1 MSAQNQT
8 LSQRAYRII
17 FESDTPAG
25 KLFDVVLLVVI
36 LLSVAAVMAESVASI
51 RAVWGDVLKTAEWIF
66 TILFTLE
73 YFARLW
79 CVPSPGKY
87 AASFFGIVDFLGFI
101 PTYIGVLVP
110 GTHFLMAV
118 RILRFVRI
126 FRIFKLA
133 RYLREGRIMLEALR
147 ASAPKIMVFLVSV
160 ISAVVVIG
168 SVMYLVEGE
177 ENGFDSIP
185 RSIYWA
191 VVTMTT
197 VGYGDISPKTPL
209 GQFIAVVVMIL
220 GYAIIA
226 VPTGIISFDVI
237 EQARRHRRS
246 RICPACGRELFDPDA
261 LFCKYCGAKL
271 ETAGE

>member
-1 MSAQNQT
+1 MSEKSKKIP
-8 LSQRAYRII
+8 LRQRAYRII

-25 KLFDVVLLVVI
+25 KAFDVVLLVVI
-36 LLSVAAVMAESVASI
+36 LLSVAVVMAESVGSIQREYGGTI
-51 RAVWGDVLKTAEWIF
+51 RALEWFFTVIF
-66 TILFTLE
+66 TVE

-87 AASFFGIVDFLGFI
+87 ATSFFGIIDFLGFI
-101 PTYIGVLVP
+101 PTYVSIFLP
-110 GTHFLMAV
+110 GTHFLMVV
-118 RILRFVRI
+118 RIIRFVRI

-133 RYLREGRIMLEALR
+133 RYLREGRIMVEALR
-147 ASAPKIMVFLVSV
+147 ASKPKIVVFLVSV

-168 SVMYLVEGE
+168 AVMYLVEGP

-209 GQFIAVVVMIL
+209 GQFIALVVMIL

-226 VPTGIISFDVI
+226 VPTGIMSFDVLQ
-237 EQARRHRRS
+237 QAQRTKTKRV
-246 RICPACGRELFDPDA
+246 CPSCGREIYDRDA
-261 LFCKYCGAKL
+261 LYCKYCGAKL
-271 ETAGE
+271 E

>member
-1 MSAQNQT
+1 MAEKSQKIP
-8 LSQRAYRII
+8 LRQRAYRII

-25 KLFDVVLLVVI
+25 RAFDVVLLIVI
-36 LLSVAAVMAESVASI
+36 LLSVVVVMAESVDPLRQKYGTII
-51 RAVWGDVLKTAEWIF
+51 RTAEWIF
-66 TILFTLE
+66 TIIFTIE

-87 AASFFGIVDFLGFI
+87 ARSFFGIVDFLGFI
-101 PTYIGVLVP
+101 PTYISVFLP
-110 GTHFLMAV
+110 GTHFLMV
-118 RILRFVRI
+118 IRIVRFVRI

-133 RYLREGRIMLEALR
+133 RYLREGRIMVEALR
-147 ASAPKIMVFLVSV
+147 ASKPKIVVFLVSV

-168 SVMYLVEGE
+168 AVMYLVEGP

-209 GQFIAVVVMIL
+209 GQFIAMVVMIL
-220 GYAIIA
+220 GYAVIA
-226 VPTGIISFDVI
+226 VPTGIISFDVLQQVQKAKAI
-237 EQARRHRRS
+237 RV
-246 RICPACGRELFDPDA
+246 CPACGREIYDRDA
-261 LFCKYCGAKL
+261 LYCKYCGAKL
-271 ETAGE
+271 E